1 MYLLNNTQ
9 ITKSVF
15 DTKIKYLGIENFEKQ
30 NLQHTSYYFRL
41 VTTYVK
47 FNKDGKVNNFEMP
60 EDNQILIIKP
70 NEYVIVDSVEVFS
83 LNNKIYGTIG
93 SLSD

>member
-41 VTTYVK
+41 GTTYVK